1 MSASS
6 ARERIIQAALELFL
20 SQGVSQTTT
29 RQIATLAN
37 VNEVTLFRNF
47 GNKYGLLLAVIQATP
62 TFRNFGEAL
71 VQQTTP
77 AANMAEALKAYA
89 SNCLH
94 ALEQAP
100 AFVRSL
106 IGEADQYPAENRQ
119 ALGQRLDEASGYVV
133 QYLKQTIPPGQFPP
147 ERLAGF
153 FGALLVGYV
162 VIESTSDN
170 HHLWESRE
178 DFLTG
183 LVELLLNGAI
193 SAGAADPTN
202 DEPDR
207 SAQDLP
213 EPQVHQL
220 LRQAKDTSLRDYALA
235 YLLFG
240 AGLEPEEIASLRRSH
255 QISDKTQHILQVGER
270 QVPVNQ
276 WILGKRYGSYLSN
289 PLTKWLQS
297 RKDESP
303 WLFVNNQGRPF
314 SIADINHCWLAW
326 VTALGLA
333 PTLTPLQ
340 AKQTWCV
347 EMLVRGMDVV
357 NLSLLSGWTT
367 TQLQPLVRR
376 AQAKVA
382 LNQARALDQK
392 QI

>member
-1 MSASS
+1 
-6 ARERIIQAALELFL
+6 
-20 SQGVSQTTT
+20 
-29 RQIATLAN
+29 
-37 VNEVTLFRNF
+37 
-47 GNKYGLLLAVIQATP
+47 
-62 TFRNFGEAL
+62 
-71 VQQTTP
+71 
-77 AANMAEALKAYA
+77 
-89 SNCLH
+89 
-94 ALEQAP
+94 
-100 AFVRSL
+100 
-106 IGEADQYPAENRQ
+106 
-119 ALGQRLDEASGYVV
+119 
-133 QYLKQTIPPGQFPP
+133 
-147 ERLAGF
+147 
-153 FGALLVGYV
+153 V

-193 SAGAADPTN
+193 SAGAVDPTN

-303 WLFVNNQGRPF
+303 WLFVNNQGISRWDRLNVRPRRMGYASLTHAGQVF
-314 SIADINHCWLAW
+314 D
-326 VTALGLA
+326 ALRRGLTH
-333 PTLTPLQ
+333 PTWIPPTYLP
-340 AKQTWCV
+340 W
-347 EMLVRGMDVV
+347 
-357 NLSLLSGWTT
+357 
-367 TQLQPLVRR
+367 PLVRYQR
-376 AQAKVA
+376 DQNSRYRQVFGYEFQSTRQAETS
-382 LNQARALDQK
+382 
-392 QI
+392 